1 VRGLLQFR
9 SIVESGREVGS
20 ELVEVSGLSMN
31 FTSNLNDLGDCVKRN
46 HTAAGW
52 GSRLFTRSLSWGG
65 ISEVSH
71 ESMTKEFSP
80 SPLFER
86 VERARRRKRKIKDT
100 QITLAH
106 GSGGRAMHELVEGLF
121 LEYLGNPLL
130 DLLEDQAVFEVAP
143 MNGHSSA
150 RLAFTTDSYVVDPIF
165 FPGGDIGKLAVHGT
179 VNDLA
184 MSGARPLYLSAGFIL
199 EEAFPIEDLR
209 RILASMR
216 AAADEAGVQIITGD
230 TKVVQKG
237 SADRVFINTSGIGVI
252 ESEIRVSASRA
263 AVGDKVIVSGSI
275 GDHGTTIMIARGELE
290 LETDIESDSAP
301 LNHLVSAMFEAAS
314 RISNVQAI
322 HCLRDPT
329 HGGVATTL
337 NEMALASDVHIRI
350 FEGQIPI
357 RDEVHGACEI
367 LGLDPLYVA
376 NEGKLIAI
384 VAGEAAESLVSRMR
398 EHTLGRDACVIGEV
412 VAEPA
417 GIVSMVTGF
426 GGTRIVDMLA
436 GEQLPRI
443 C

>member
-1 VRGLLQFR
+1 MTN
-9 SIVESGREVGS
+9 E
-20 ELVEVSGLSMN
+20 
-31 FTSNLNDLGDCVKRN
+31 FT
-46 HTAAGW
+46 
-52 GSRLFTRSLSWGG
+52 
-65 ISEVSH
+65 
-71 ESMTKEFSP
+71 P

-106 GSGGRAMHELVEGLF
+106 GSGGKAMHELVEGLF

-130 DLLEDQAVFEVAP
+130 DMLEDQAVFEVADAD
-143 MNGHSSA
+143 GRDRLGST

-184 MSGARPLYLSAGFIL
+184 MSGARPLYLSCGFIL
-199 EEAFPIEDLR
+199 EEGFPIDDLK

-216 AAADEAGVQIITGD
+216 DAASEAGVQIVTGD

-252 ESEIRVSASRA
+252 ESPVRLSASRA

-290 LETDIESDSAP
+290 LETDIESDTAP
-301 LNHLVSAMFEAAS
+301 LNHLVSEMLREAS
-314 RISNVQAI
+314 RFGSVEAI

-329 HGGVATTL
+329 RGGVATTL
-337 NEMALASDVHIRI
+337 NEIALSSEVHIRI
-350 FEGQIPI
+350 FEDRIPV

-384 VAGEAAESLVSRMR
+384 VAGDVAESLVARMR
-398 EHTLGRDACVIGEV
+398 ENPVGRAACLIGEV
-412 VAEPA
+412 IAEPE